1 MLDENLQLNSTGD
14 NVKILQEKLKILG
27 FYNAIVTGI
36 YGLATEVGVRA
47 FQKEYNLEETG
58 IVDNET
64 WQLLF
69 ELTEVAV
76 VPYSNMP
83 ILSLGSTGGA
93 VSDLQT
99 KLSALLYYTG
109 PVTSKFDLE
118 TENAVKRF
126 QYNND
131 LTTTGVVNNQTW
143 NLIDYLYGTLNDCVI
158 GDNNQEN
165 GYLSYVVKSGDTLY
179 AIASRYGTTVDA
191 IKSLN
196 NLTSNTLS
204 VGQVL
209 KIPSSNNGGSTEN
222 YVSYVVK
229 SGDTLYAIAS
239 RYGTTVDAIK
249 SLNNL
254 TSNTL
259 SVGQVLKI
267 PSSNNGGNT
276 ENYVSYVVKSG
287 DTLYAIAS
295 RYGTTVDAIK
305 NFNNLTSN
313 TLSIGQVLNIPTTT
327 GGVDN
332 YISYIVTRG
341 DTLYAIASRYNTT
354 VDVLKRINNL
364 TSNILSVGQILR
376 IPI

>member
-249 SLNNL
+249 
-254 TSNTL
+254 
-259 SVGQVLKI
+259 
-267 PSSNNGGNT
+267 
-276 ENYVSYVVKSG
+276 
-287 DTLYAIAS
+287 
-295 RYGTTVDAIK
+295 